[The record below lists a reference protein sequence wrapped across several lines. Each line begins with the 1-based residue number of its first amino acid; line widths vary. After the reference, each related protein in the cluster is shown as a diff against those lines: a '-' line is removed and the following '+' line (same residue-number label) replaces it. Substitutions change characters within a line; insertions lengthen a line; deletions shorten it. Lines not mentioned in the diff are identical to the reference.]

1 MTIIKSIELDTKE
14 MNSYVVNDGENK
26 SKIIQNLSKIN
37 ILIGSNN
44 SGKSKFLRNI
54 FSDEK
59 LRINVNTTELNSYNE
74 MVIDINNEIEEYFK
88 EFNITS
94 IGGFN
99 LDSKLGELKY
109 LEIGKN
115 YLEGITTFVLN
126 LKSIRDDDAIFYKG
140 TTSIPLKKITHDVAS
155 KLRDVG
161 LKYQNELDKLDI
173 EEFLV
178 NKSFKKIYIPVLRGL
193 RPLAEGKDLFYER
206 TKKDYF
212 EGEDLPIFTGQ
223 NLYNDVLK
231 LLCGDLKD
239 RKHLKEFEEFIGDNF
254 FNTTELSLI
263 PKIGEDVL
271 YVKIGCERE
280 QPIYNLGDGIQSII
294 ILTFQLFANKGEQMI
309 FFIEEPELYLHPG
322 LQRKLIEVLLMDEFK
337 TYQYFITTHSNN
349 LLDLTLDMNCMS
361 VYKFNKEIDDNTG
374 GLEKDSQFIIENV
387 NDGDN
392 SVLKLLGVNNSSIF
406 ISNCTIWVEGI
417 TDRFYLRKYF
427 EIYQTEKFKNKE
439 IDRIFNEDI
448 HYSFIE
454 YSGGNITHWDFLDD
468 KYEEIDGTFRSIK
481 HNRICNKIFLIADN
495 DGYTFEDEGSKK
507 GLRLKKLEEFFK
519 DKFYCLNAKEIEN
532 ILSPSV
538 IKATVSMFKDKRVKD
553 SDKDRDG
560 ILFNNTVF
568 DIEDYRNINLGK
580 FINDKINEQIEE
592 SNENYTRRR
601 NYQKGN
607 TIASKVKFCEYAVEN
622 IKSLEDMS
630 EDAIELCE
638 KIYNFI
644 NQNN

>member
-1 MTIIKSIELDTKE
+1 MTIIKSIELDSNE
-14 MNSYVVNDGENK
+14 MKNYAIKDEYNIST
-26 SKIIQNLSKIN
+26 ITNLSKIN

-54 FSDEK
+54 FSNKK
-59 LRINVNTTELNSYNE
+59 LRINRNTVELNIYNNL
-74 MVIDINNEIEEYFK
+74 VRDINNKIDECFK
-88 EFNITS
+88 DNKITK
-94 IGGFN
+94 IGKISK
-99 LDSKLGELKY
+99 DSKLEELNCLEEGKDY
-109 LEIGKN
+109 LG
-115 YLEGITTFVLN
+115 GIATLVLSLISVRDEDISYIAMYSMPSDEEKAN
-126 LKSIRDDDAIFYKG
+126 LASKLKSI
-140 TTSIPLKKITHDVAS
+140 
-155 KLRDVG
+155 G
-161 LKYQNELDKLDI
+161 LKYKEELDKADI

-178 NKSFKKIYIPVLRGL
+178 NKSFEKIYIPILRGL
-193 RPLAEGKDLFYER
+193 RPLEEGKDLFYER

-212 EGEDLPIFTGQ
+212 EGEDVHIFTGQ
-223 NLYNDVLK
+223 NLYNEVLK

-239 RKHLKEFEEFIGDNF
+239 RKHLKEFEEFLGSNF
-254 FNTTELSLI
+254 FNTRELSLI

-294 ILTFQLFANKGEQMI
+294 ILTFQLFANKGKQVL

-322 LQRKLIEVLLMDEFK
+322 LQRKLIETLLIDEFS

-349 LLDLTLDMNCMS
+349 LLDLTLDMNYMS
-361 VYKFNKEIDDNTG
+361 VYKFNKEIDDNSK
-374 GLEKDSQFIIENV
+374 GLEKDSLFKIENV
-387 NDGDN
+387 SDGDN

-427 EIYQTEKFKNKE
+427 EIYQMEEFKNNK

-468 KYEEIDGTFRSIK
+468 KGEKIKDDFRSMK
-481 HNRICNKIFLIADN
+481 HNRICNKIFLITDS
-495 DGYTFEDEGSKK
+495 DGYNSTENKGTKK
-507 GLRLKKLEEFFK
+507 GLRLKQLEEFFK

-532 ILSPSV
+532 ILSPSI

-553 SDKDRDG
+553 PNKDRDS
-560 ILFNNTVF
+560 IFLDSAEF
-568 DIEDYRNINLGK
+568 DIEDYRNINLGE
-580 FINDKINEQIEE
+580 FINTMIDKKIEE
-592 SNENYTRRR
+592 MNDDYTRRR
-601 NYQKGN
+601 NYKDNN
-607 TIASKVKFCEYAVEN
+607 TISSKVKFCEYAIEN

-630 EDAIELCE
+630 KDAIDLCE
-638 KIYNFI
+638 RIYNFI
-644 NQNN
+644 YQNN